1 MKNIIKA
8 ISVIAL
14 CAGVLTSCIKETFPQ
29 GSTATSEQIS
39 SSASALEASV
49 AGISAQLSQG
59 YLIYG
64 SQTSELDMG
73 IPGLFIAFTELC
85 GDMFAVG
92 DAGYDHYQSFNT
104 CLGCGPTS
112 YRAYVPWRTL
122 YIYIKSANDIIKA
135 ASASDSEQAQ
145 IYGGIARVY
154 RAFMYYMA
162 LNMYEPVA
170 NIYTDCSSV
179 LGLTVPIVTEE
190 TTEEQARNNPRASHA
205 DMVNFILSD
214 LEAAEQALEKN
225 TPTST
230 QTPSLAVVKGLK
242 AKVYLYDE
250 KWDLAANCAEDAI
263 KAATAKGAK
272 PLTQTQWEDPNTG
285 FNTANAAWLW
295 HFSYSA
301 ENMGNLCNWIGW
313 MSGEADW
320 GYASLTVPGIDAG
333 LYDQIPDDDWRK
345 HSWLDPEKLTYYK
358 YQSCRGEKWITS
370 SPDYSSIK
378 FRPVGGE
385 WEDYA
390 TGGVCDVPLM
400 RIEEL
405 YFIQAE
411 ARGHLSVAAG
421 VDLLNDFMQKYRYK
435 SYNCSAANIDAFCK
449 EIYLQKRIE
458 FWGEGI
464 TYFDAKRLN
473 MGCKQSYAGT
483 NAPGDDFMIN
493 CEGIK
498 PNWNFMIPETE
509 YTSNTI
515 LKDTNNPD
523 PSGKA
528 PKVLK

>member
-1 MKNIIKA
+1 MKNTIKA

-29 GSTATSEQIS
+29 SSTATSEQIAA
-39 SSASALEASV
+39 SASALDASV

-64 SQTSELDMG
+64 DQTSELDMG

-85 GDMFAVG
+85 GDMYPVG

-104 CLGCGPTS
+104 CIGCGPTS

-122 YIYIKSANDIIKA
+122 YIYIKSANDIIKSA
-135 ASASDSEQAQ
+135 DASKSEQAK
-145 IYGGIARVY
+145 IYGGIGRVY
-154 RAFMYYMA
+154 RAYMYYMA

-170 NIYTDCSSV
+170 NKYTDCSKV
-179 LGLTVPIVTEE
+179 LGLTVPIVTEA
-190 TTEEQARNNPRASHA
+190 TTEEQARNNPRATHA
-205 DMVNFILSD
+205 DLVKFILQD
-214 LEAAEQALEKN
+214 LADAETALAEYTPKN
-225 TPTST
+225 T
-230 QTPSLAVVKGLK
+230 QTPSLAVVKGLQ
-242 AKVYLYDE
+242 AKVYLCDE
-250 KWDLAANCAEDAI
+250 KWSLAEECATAAI
-263 KAATAKGAK
+263 KAASGAT
-272 PLTQTQWEDPNTG
+272 PLTQAQWEDPSTG
-285 FNTANAAWLW
+285 FNTANKAWLW

-320 GYASLTVPGIDAG
+320 GYGSMTVPGIDAG
-333 LYDQIPDDDWRK
+333 LYDQIADADWRK
-345 HSWLDPEKLTYYK
+345 HSWLDPVRTTYN
-358 YQSCRGEKWITS
+358 YQSCRGEKWIKAAPNYT
-370 SPDYSSIK
+370 SIK
-378 FRPVGGE
+378 FRPVAGNY
-385 WEDYA
+385 EDYA
-390 TGGVCDVPLM
+390 VGGVADIPLM

-411 ARGHLSVAAG
+411 AKGHVSPTEGA
-421 VDLLNDFMQKYRYK
+421 DLLTSFMQKYRYS
-435 SYNCSAANIDAFCK
+435 SYSCSAATLDAFLK
-449 EIYLQKRIE
+449 ELYLQKRIE

-464 TYFDAKRLN
+464 TYFDAKRLR

-483 NAPGDDFMIN
+483 NAPGDDFKIN

-509 YTSNTI
+509 YTSNTV

-528 PKVLK
+528 PKDIK

>member
-29 GSTATSEQIS
+29 GSTATAEQVS
-39 SSASALEASV
+39 ASASALEASV

-64 SQTSELDMG
+64 DQVSELDMG
-73 IPGLFIAFTELC
+73 IPGLFIVFTELC
-85 GDMFAVG
+85 GDMYAVG
-92 DAGYDHYQSFNT
+92 DAGYDHFQDYNT
-104 CLGCGPTS
+104 CLYCGPNS
-112 YRAYVPWRTL
+112 YAAYVPWRTL

-135 ASASDSEQAQ
+135 AAASDSEQAK
-145 IYGGIARVY
+145 IYSGLARVY
-154 RAFMYYMA
+154 RAYMYYLA

-170 NIYTDCSSV
+170 NKYTDCSSV

-190 TTEEQARNNPRASHA
+190 ITEEQSRNNPRASHA
-205 DMVNFILSD
+205 DLVSFILKD
-214 LEAAEQALEKN
+214 LDEAEQALADY
-225 TPTST
+225 TPANGR
-230 QTPSLAVVKGLK
+230 TPSLAVVKGLK
-242 AKVYLYDE
+242 AKVYMNDE
-250 KWDLAANCAEDAI
+250 KWDLAASCAEEAI
-263 KAATAKGAK
+263 AAAAGAT
-272 PLTQTQWEDPNTG
+272 PLTRAQWEDPNTG

-295 HFSYSA
+295 YFSYSA
-301 ENMGNLCNWIGW
+301 ENMENLANWIGW
-313 MSGEADW
+313 MSGESDW
-320 GYASLTVPGIDAG
+320 GYASMTVPGIDAG

-345 HSWLDPEKLTYYK
+345 HSWLDPEKLNYYD
-358 YQSCRGEKWITS
+358 YQSCRGAQWISDAPVYT
-370 SPDYSSIK
+370 SIK

-385 WEDYA
+385 WQDYA
-390 TGGVCDVPLM
+390 TGGVCDIPLM

-411 ARGHLSVAAG
+411 AKGHLSVADG
-421 VDLLNDFMQKYRYK
+421 VDLLNEFMQTYRYS

-449 EIYLQKRIE
+449 EVYLQKRIE

-464 TYFDAKRLN
+464 TYFDAKRLQ

-483 NAPGDDFMIN
+483 NAPGDDYMIN

-509 YTSNTI
+509 YTSNTV